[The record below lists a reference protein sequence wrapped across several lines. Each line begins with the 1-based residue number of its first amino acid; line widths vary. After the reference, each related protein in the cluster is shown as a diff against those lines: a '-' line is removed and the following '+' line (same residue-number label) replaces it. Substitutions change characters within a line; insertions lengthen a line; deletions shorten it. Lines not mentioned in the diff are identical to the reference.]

1 MTKSQT
7 SRVTLLALTAL
18 LGFSTPLGLDIAVQ
32 NPATATPARKP
43 TGTFI
48 DNEWSIQLF
57 EDMSRY
63 FSYEYLGTYLADGSR
78 LRLSDGRHTENWTEE
93 REEWVWY
100 NGDYQYIIAWRRNDR
115 DFIRL
120 RVIDPNGVEILNRLL
135 ERDRY

>member
-1 MTKSQT
+1 MIKSPT
-7 SRVTLLALTAL
+7 SRLTVFALTAL
-18 LGFSTPLGLDIAVQ
+18 LGLSAPFGLDIAAY
-32 NPATATPARKP
+32 NPATASPPPKP
-43 TGTFI
+43 TGTFV
-48 DNEWSIQLF
+48 DSEWSIQLF

-100 NGDYQYIIAWRRNDR
+100 NGDYQYIIAWRPNDR
-115 DFIRL
+115 HFIRL